1 MPEIF
6 IRTRLYYLLSYLVTQ
21 LRSLINLYANAQ
33 LLTIFISILNLLKLY
48 LPARFSEGSIK
59 GWQLI
64 FSFPTV
70 LFLYIILLW
79 YQMAKK
85 KDTLTK
91 EQGRVIT
98 QVSVVTCLLWVLF
111 SCPRR
116 LWNKHF
122 VAFSYTVYCSL
133 QNLSMFNT

>member
-1 MPEIF
+1 MPE
-6 IRTRLYYLLSYLVTQ
+6 TRLYYLLSYLVTQ

-85 KDTLTK
+85 KKDILTK

-98 QVSVVTCLLWVLF
+98 QVSVVTCLLWVPF

-133 QNLSMFNT
+133 QKLSMFNT

>member
-1 MPEIF
+1 M
-6 IRTRLYYLLSYLVTQ
+6 TQ

-33 LLTIFISILNLLKLY
+33 LLTIFYKYSK
-48 LPARFSEGSIK
+48 SIK
-59 GWQLI
+59 TI
-64 FSFPTV
+64 FTCTIFRRFNQRLTINIFFSYGFV
-70 LFLYIILLW
+70 SLYYPAVISNG
-79 YQMAKK
+79 QKK
-85 KDTLTK
+85 KDILTK